1 MSDSQVDKKQ
11 YNKAYYE
18 KNKEKLRL
26 YNKSNQQKK
35 YENEEERKKILAR
48 NRNRYE
54 EVNKIYK
61 EYQKTSTISI

>member
-1 MSDSQVDKKQ
+1 MSDSQVDKKE

>member
-1 MSDSQVDKKQ
+1 MSNSQVDKKE

-61 EYQKTSTISI
+61 EYQKNSSISI